1 MVKVLTFFYKAGAL
15 ALSGLYSIG
24 LPLKIHGRPLAGRI
38 TVTAHSGCMGLADNS
53 IEAMAAGVEAG
64 AQIVEC
70 DLNYT
75 ADGTPVLSHDSPQEG
90 ETYVT
95 LDQAFAFLHGHPEI
109 QANVD
114 VKNTANLEKVPEL
127 AAKAG
132 VTEQI
137 FFTGIEEKDV
147 AAVREKCPG
156 LPYYL
161 NSGVSEDEDLN
172 ALAEKV
178 AALGAVGLNTY
189 WGNATPELIRVFH
202 KNGMP
207 VSVWT
212 VNEPKDVYRVALYG
226 ADNITTRSPDIV
238 CDLIK

>member
-1 MVKVLTFFYKAGAL
+1 MVKVLTCFYKAVAL
-15 ALSGLYSIG
+15 ALSGHYSIG
-24 LPLKIHGRPLAGRI
+24 LPVKIHGRPLAGRI
-38 TVTAHSGCMGLADNS
+38 TVTAHSGCLGLADNS

-64 AQIVEC
+64 AQIVEF

-95 LDQAFAFLHGHPEI
+95 LAQAFAFLREYPDI

-114 VKNTANLEKVPEL
+114 VKNTAYLEKVPVL
-127 AAKAG
+127 AAQAG

-137 FFTGIEEKDV
+137 FFTGIEEEDV
-147 AAVREKCPG
+147 AAVKEKCPG
-156 LPYYL
+156 LPYCL
-161 NSGVSEDEDLN
+161 NAGVSEEDDLN

-189 WGNATPELIRVFH
+189 WSNATPELIRVFH
-202 KNGMP
+202 KKGMP

-212 VNEPKDVYRVALYG
+212 VNEVKTVFRVALYG
-226 ADNITTRSPDIV
+226 ADNITTRSPDLV
-238 CDLIK
+238 CSLIK